1 MAVTLK
7 EEEVARYLT
16 NLEHKDDAL
25 HADYPV
31 IYDLLD
37 ECCLDLDLGILK
49 DLMPKYFCIKFVF
62 TYRMNKIR
70 YGVFIQRVYN
80 IFLT

>member
-1 MAVTLK
+1 M
-7 EEEVARYLT
+7 ARYLT

-62 TYRMNKIR
+62 TYITVWSLYLKGLQYIPYLRKH
-70 YGVFIQRVYN
+70 FS
-80 IFLT
+80 FDAAD